1 MIRTALPQL
10 RHTPVGKRLE
20 TKMNELDGG
29 GDTTQ
34 TDGDGHTPFHPSAST
49 SPSASDVETS
59 LTEDT
64 GVTSSEADLYSP
76 KSAISG
82 AVVEVGGKS
91 KSKQSQA
98 RVRENEEL
106 ESLLQ

>member
-1 MIRTALPQL
+1 
-10 RHTPVGKRLE
+10 
-20 TKMNELDGG
+20 MNELDGG
-29 GDTTQ
+29 GDQ
-34 TDGDGHTPFHPSAST
+34 SQNDGDVHPSASS

-82 AVVEVGGKS
+82 AVVEGGGRS
-91 KSKQSQA
+91 KSK
-98 RVRENEEL
+98 
-106 ESLLQ
+106 

>member
-29 GDTTQ
+29 GDHAQ
-34 TDGDGHTPFHPSAST
+34 NDGDGHPSAST

-82 AVVEVGGKS
+82 PVVEGGGKS
-91 KSKQSQA
+91 KSKHSQT